1 MSGCLW
7 WNVLFF
13 SGAKT
18 PDQPLSCLCPLMGSQ
33 HPSGGL
39 FSPMEVR
46 TDHLPMCTGPNGTCP
61 SGMVL
66 HIKGYA
72 LHGLISHRDHSN
84 VNHISSLILLNTCIK
99 SLIHQSIAQ
108 RRYTSLQY
116 KSGEKDKASYWASVH
131 RKRKVPRETS
141 SKPCKWMMWSGDVQA
156 CGCSKGQGCN
166 VLPVGAFV
174 EGELS
179 LSWMHFFQAHSCL
192 YSFYSFYSFICFF
205 CSRANQG
212 TLPWHGD
219 QS

>member
-1 MSGCLW
+1 MGRPLLLLCKDS
-7 WNVLFF
+7 
-13 SGAKT
+13 
-18 PDQPLSCLCPLMGSQ
+18 DQPLSCLCPLMGSQ
-33 HPSGGL
+33 YPSGGL

-61 SGMVL
+61 SSMVL

-72 LHGLISHRDHSN
+72 LHGLISHRDHIN

-141 SKPCKWMMWSGDVQA
+141 SKPCKWMMWSRDVQA

-166 VLPVGAFV
+166 MLPVGAFV
-174 EGELS
+174 EGKLS
-179 LSWMHFFQAHSCL
+179 CHGCIFSKPILAFILFILLFSFFVQK
-192 YSFYSFYSFICFF
+192 
-205 CSRANQG
+205 ANQG

>member
-1 MSGCLW
+1 MGRPLLLSCKD
-7 WNVLFF
+7 
-13 SGAKT
+13 S
-18 PDQPLSCLCPLMGSQ
+18 DQSLSCLYPLMGSQ

-61 SGMVL
+61 LGMVL

-72 LHGLISHRDHSN
+72 LHELISHRDHSN

-108 RRYTSLQY
+108 RCYTSLQY

-131 RKRKVPRETS
+131 RKRKVPREIS
-141 SKPCKWMMWSGDVQA
+141 SKTCKWMMWSGDVQA
-156 CGCSKGQGCN
+156 CECSKGQGCN

-192 YSFYSFYSFICFF
+192 YSFYSFICFF
-205 CSRANQG
+205 CSKANQG